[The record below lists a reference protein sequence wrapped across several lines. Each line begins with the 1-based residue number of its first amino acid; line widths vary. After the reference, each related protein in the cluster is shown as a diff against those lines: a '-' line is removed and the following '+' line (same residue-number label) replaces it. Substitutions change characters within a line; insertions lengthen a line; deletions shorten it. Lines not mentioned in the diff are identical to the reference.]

1 VAGMVRPDRVVA
13 LLALVLAGA
22 CSSEPPR
29 AVPGHPR
36 IEAATTT
43 SARAAD
49 PAKTA
54 VTRAASNTPQPAANA
69 EAKGKA
75 KKAAPLAIESY
86 PWLKDASLKMP
97 EPKEPLEARF
107 EPPPGFERVAVEP
120 GSFGAWLRGLPL
132 GAEGLAVLTYRGDVL
147 LPPDHENIAA
157 VAAIDIG
164 TADLQQCADSVIRLH
179 AEWRWSLGA
188 RDVAYRAASGAM
200 MPFSRWMRGE
210 RPVEEGNA
218 IRWKPLGR
226 PDPPGGDHQSFRKYL
241 DSVFTWANT
250 GALARD
256 AKKIGVGDARPG
268 DFVVLP
274 GSPGHAVL
282 VLDMAASAEGKR
294 VALLGQGFMP
304 AQSFQVLRPNR
315 GRVWFELDAGS
326 PGLKT
331 PFWPTFPW
339 DSLRRLD

>member
-1 VAGMVRPDRVVA
+1 MSLPARV
-13 LLALVLAGA
+13 LAPIAIALAGA

-29 AVPGHPR
+29 AVPAHQRSELVP
-36 IEAATTT
+36 A
-43 SARAAD
+43 SSVRAAKPKSSEGD
-49 PAKTA
+49 LPETA
-54 VTRAASNTPQPAANA
+54 PSRESSPAAQKPA
-69 EAKGKA
+69 A
-75 KKAAPLAIESY
+75 KKPAPLAVESY
-86 PWLKDASLKMP
+86 PWLANSALKLP
-97 EPKEPLEARF
+97 EAREPLEARF
-107 EPPPGFERVAVEP
+107 APPPGFERVDISP

-132 GAEGLAVLTYRGDVL
+132 AAEGLPVLTYRGDVL

-157 VAAIDIG
+157 VVALDIG

-179 AEWRWSLGA
+179 AEWRWSQGA
-188 RDVAYRAASGAM
+188 RDMTYRAASGAM
-200 MPFSRWMRGE
+200 MPLARWMRGE

-226 PDPPGGDHQSFRKYL
+226 PDPPEGDHRSFRKYL

-250 GALARD
+250 GALALY

-282 VLDMAASAEGKR
+282 VLDMAVSPEGKR
-294 VALLGQGFMP
+294 AALLGQGFMP
-304 AQSFQVLRPNR
+304 AQSFQVLRPGR

>member
-1 VAGMVRPDRVVA
+1 MSLPARV
-13 LLALVLAGA
+13 LAPLAIALAGA

-29 AVPGHPR
+29 AVPVHQR
-36 IEAATTT
+36 SEAVAV
-43 SARAAD
+43 SSVRAAGAKPKSTAQKGDLAETAGMPSRASTLAAHD
-49 PAKTA
+49 PA
-54 VTRAASNTPQPAANA
+54 
-69 EAKGKA
+69 
-75 KKAAPLAIESY
+75 PLQVESY
-86 PWLKDASLKMP
+86 PWLANSALKLP
-97 EPKEPLEARF
+97 EAKEPLEARF
-107 EPPPGFERVAVEP
+107 APPPGFERVATSP

-132 GAEGLAVLTYRGDVL
+132 AAEGLPVLTYRGDVL

-157 VAAIDIG
+157 VVAIDIG

-179 AEWRWSLGA
+179 AEWRWSQGA
-188 RDVAYRAASGAM
+188 RDMTYRAASGAM
-200 MPFSRWMRGE
+200 MPLARWMRGE

-218 IRWKPLGR
+218 LRWKPLGR
-226 PDPPGGDHQSFRKYL
+226 PDPPEGDHRSFRKYL

-250 GALARD
+250 GALALY
-256 AKKIGVGDARPG
+256 AKKIGVGDVRPG

-282 VLDMAASAEGKR
+282 VLDMAVSPEGKR
-294 VALLGQGFMP
+294 AALLGQGFMP
-304 AQSFQVLRPNR
+304 AQSFQVLRPGR